1 MQKTLKTTYSKTF
14 GDLEDSDYVSPWVKR
29 ASQKKDNAPEKREY
43 AKREHE
49 KREHEKREHEKRE
62 DPPWLKAISSL
73 STEKG
78 REKEGLFLAEGAR
91 VVIEM
96 AEYHRDLV
104 QGIYVDESFDNE
116 NLRQKIK
123 EARLRIHTLTPAQM
137 KQTSAVVTGQ
147 GIFAVCRLANEKPNY
162 DTART
167 LTLVDAIQD
176 PGNLGALFRT
186 SIGFGMDGMI
196 LGRGTVDPFNPKVV
210 RGSAGSFLRMPF
222 ETGIDLQERFSLLR
236 QKGFCIVA
244 TSPHAKKSIAELT
257 PHQTKKIALLIGNE
271 GSGTDKRVSD
281 LANEWVKIP
290 MENSLESL
298 NAAVAHGVLCCQ
310 IAQMR
315 GIFPK

>member
-14 GDLEDSDYVSPWVKR
+14 GDEIDDSDYVNPWAKR
-29 ASQKKDNAPEKREY
+29 ASLKKDAPPEKPEY
-43 AKREHE
+43 AKREIRE
-49 KREHEKREHEKRE
+49 KREDK

-96 AEYHRDLV
+96 AEHHSDLV
-104 QGIYVDESFDNE
+104 KGVYVDESFDNE
-116 NLRQKIK
+116 DLRQKIK
-123 EARLRIHTLTPAQM
+123 EARLRIHTLTPSQM

-167 LTLVDAIQD
+167 LTLVDAVQD

-222 ETGIDLQERFSLLR
+222 ETGIDLHERFSLLR

-281 LANEWVKIP
+281 LANEWVKVP

-298 NAAVAHGVLCCQ
+298 NVAVAHGVLCYQ
-310 IAQMR
+310 IAQLR
-315 GIFPK
+315 LS